1 MSGVIVNISKN
12 SRLQVTYQKEK
23 ISLFHLISICHPHLQ
38 LGDVNVLNSLTETRR
53 MTYREAGEG
62 GLYQITLQHQVLE
75 GTVLVAVDL
84 KKLGSATQLHFLSFM

>member
-1 MSGVIVNISKN
+1 MSGVTVNISKN
-12 SRLQVTYQKEK
+12 SHLQVTYQKEK

-84 KKLGSATQLHFLSFM
+84 KKLDSAMQLHFLSFM